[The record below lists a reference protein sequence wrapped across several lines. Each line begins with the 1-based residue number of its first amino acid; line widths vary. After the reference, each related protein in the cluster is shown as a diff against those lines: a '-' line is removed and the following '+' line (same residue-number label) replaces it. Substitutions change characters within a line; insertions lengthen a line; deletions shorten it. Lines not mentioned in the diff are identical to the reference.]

1 MAEIPVTEIHG
12 HVEKNEQLVGI
23 RSTIPTIDFPH
34 CIFIKVINIFRQHN
48 ATRRCCVV
56 VASLLN
62 PISLSRFS
70 FLFLPPSNLNLVAYF
85 TSYLFI
91 IIFFFTIHFQSSD
104 RWSRSQRKGT
114 NKFFAIERRKACLSA
129 RNGNIDRALL
139 KQLSSMSP
147 EYQEASIFVKSLGTR
162 RKLFQRTEQK

>member
-23 RSTIPTIDFPH
+23 RSTINIRVGNRYVFSPINFANFAIIYHRRVIAELSTIPTIDFPH

-104 RWSRSQRKGT
+104 RWSRS
-114 NKFFAIERRKACLSA
+114 
-129 RNGNIDRALL
+129 
-139 KQLSSMSP
+139 
-147 EYQEASIFVKSLGTR
+147 
-162 RKLFQRTEQK
+162 

>member
-23 RSTIPTIDFPH
+23 RSTINIRVGNRYVFSPINFANFAIIYHRRVIAELSTIPTINFPH

-85 TSYLFI
+85 ASYLL
-91 IIFFFTIHFQSSD
+91 FFF
-104 RWSRSQRKGT
+104 
-114 NKFFAIERRKACLSA
+114 FFFFYNTLSIERPMESIVAK
-129 RNGNIDRALL
+129 RN
-139 KQLSSMSP
+139 K
-147 EYQEASIFVKSLGTR
+147 
-162 RKLFQRTEQK
+162 